1 MTDSHHNLQGE
12 AKNPEDVTN
21 KEKKEVPTITKPKR
35 KCLECGNPNIK
46 YKFCMICEKQYF
58 IRNFSQWTSN
68 NVEIDKFI
76 KYTQTNAV
84 AQVEFFEWIKWN
96 EFDLIEYEN
105 SGLYSTVY
113 SAYWIDGPILLWE
126 KTMDCY
132 IRNGPIK
139 VAIKRFNNSQNIS
152 REFIDRVLCWRDIV
166 EILWS
171 ISNGLDHIHQEKLF
185 HTNLHGG
192 NILVDN
198 ENDFIYTCISDV
210 GLNIPGGK
218 VEDENDNNIY
228 GVLPYIAPEVLL
240 DRCYTYESDIYSFGI
255 LMWTLGAGIKPFHNV
270 AHNEELAQKII
281 DGKRPK
287 ISKEAPK
294 SYNDLMQQCWDHD
307 PSKRPT
313 ASKLYETIGSWFT
326 KICNDPTPT
335 EISIEFDKAEGIKFS
350 KLEKYAF
357 QRQKIHNEAIYTSRL
372 LNFPGLRRQQS

>member
-139 VAIKRFNNSQNIS
+139 
-152 REFIDRVLCWRDIV
+152 
-166 EILWS
+166 
-171 ISNGLDHIHQEKLF
+171 
-185 HTNLHGG
+185 
-192 NILVDN
+192 
-198 ENDFIYTCISDV
+198 
-210 GLNIPGGK
+210 
-218 VEDENDNNIY
+218 
-228 GVLPYIAPEVLL
+228 
-240 DRCYTYESDIYSFGI
+240 
-255 LMWTLGAGIKPFHNV
+255 
-270 AHNEELAQKII
+270 
-281 DGKRPK
+281 

>member
-152 REFIDRVLCWRDIV
+152 REFID
-166 EILWS
+166 
-171 ISNGLDHIHQEKLF
+171 Q
-185 HTNLHGG
+185 
-192 NILVDN
+192 
-198 ENDFIYTCISDV
+198 
-210 GLNIPGGK
+210 
-218 VEDENDNNIY
+218 
-228 GVLPYIAPEVLL
+228 
-240 DRCYTYESDIYSFGI
+240 
-255 LMWTLGAGIKPFHNV
+255 
-270 AHNEELAQKII
+270 LAQKII